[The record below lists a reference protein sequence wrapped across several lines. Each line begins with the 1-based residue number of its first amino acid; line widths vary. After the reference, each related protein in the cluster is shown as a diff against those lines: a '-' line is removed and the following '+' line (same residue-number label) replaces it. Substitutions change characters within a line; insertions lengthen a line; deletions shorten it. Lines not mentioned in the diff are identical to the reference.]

1 MTVFEK
7 MLTHLLLITNP
18 SLRAL
23 ALCEP
28 LDSSWSGGGGGGA
41 TVLEAQAYCVPLST
55 GWGLKPPFYFLQ
67 TLSPYFFIQPQW
79 TEKAKI
85 LASNTCMLFLSDPP
99 YILLS
104 IYTPNRA
111 GGFPSLHTLS
121 SLYSF
126 RCLEVANL
134 MNVSAYSMDFWFAF
148 LESLVMLSIFSCAY
162 LLSVGFPQRNNH
174 FDPWPIFFF
183 LGLYVFL
190 ILSSMSC
197 LYVLKMNSLWVS
209 SFENIS
215 SYSEGC
221 LCLSLRVSFWYA
233 KAFKFNSVPFSDLW
247 FIFHFSKRQIHKEL
261 AAFMS
266 NCVLFMFFSRIS

>member
-7 MLTHLLLITNP
+7 IPTHLFLLINA

-23 ALCEP
+23 ALYKP
-28 LDSSWSGGGGGGA
+28 LDSSWWGG
-41 TVLEAQAYCVPLST
+41 TVLEAWVYCVPLST

-134 MNVSAYSMDFWFAF
+134 MNVSAY
-148 LESLVMLSIFSCAY
+148 LNG
-162 LLSVGFPQRNNH
+162 LLICISRVISDAKHLFMCPSAICR
-174 FDPWPIFFF
+174 
-183 LGLYVFL
+183 
-190 ILSSMSC
+190 LSSE
-197 LYVLKMNSLWVS
+197 K
-209 SFENIS
+209 
-215 SYSEGC
+215 
-221 LCLSLRVSFWYA
+221 
-233 KAFKFNSVPFSDLW
+233 
-247 FIFHFSKRQIHKEL
+247 
-261 AAFMS
+261 
-266 NCVLFMFFSRIS
+266 

>member
-18 SLRAL
+18 SLWAL

-85 LASNTCMLFLSDPP
+85 LASNTCMLFLSDPL

-111 GGFPSLHTLS
+111 GGFPSLHTLP

-148 LESLVMLSIFSCAY
+148 LESLVMLSIFSCAH

-183 LGLYVFL
+183 SWFVCIFDIEQHELFVCLGDEFL
-190 ILSSMSC
+190 VGLF
-197 LYVLKMNSLWVS
+197 LWKH
-209 SFENIS
+209 FFLFW
-215 SYSEGC
+215 G
-221 LCLSLRVSFWYA
+221 LSLSFLEGFLLVC
-233 KAFKFNSVPFSDLW
+233 KSF
-247 FIFHFSKRQIHKEL
+247 
-261 AAFMS
+261 
-266 NCVLFMFFSRIS
+266 